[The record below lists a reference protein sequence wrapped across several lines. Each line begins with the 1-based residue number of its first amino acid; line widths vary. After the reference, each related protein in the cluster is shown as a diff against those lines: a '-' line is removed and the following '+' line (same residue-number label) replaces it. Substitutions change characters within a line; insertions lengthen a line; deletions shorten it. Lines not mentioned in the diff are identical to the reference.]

1 MSLRSRDRR
10 RTGRTPAVLRS
21 VPAAKS
27 DGQETIQHGA
37 RTSSAAN
44 WRIVSFLIVV
54 LLSAVLFVFF
64 WADVFY
70 IHSISVGGLHYT
82 TKEEVFALTGI
93 ANMHVFWVDP
103 VEVRQ
108 AILRSPTVADA
119 QVIVGWPP
127 NMVQIVVEERE
138 PAFVWE
144 QAGVA
149 TWIDL
154 QGRVMRQ
161 REDRPDLV
169 RVVAENSIEGPIGP
183 NTQLEDSIVSGTL
196 QLHALFP
203 DLPFLRYDPIKGL
216 GFQDIRG
223 WQAWFG
229 VGTDMPE
236 KISIYNG
243 IINNLLSRGI
253 QPGEVNVVNP
263 DAPYYSAAWGR

>member
-1 MSLRSRDRR
+1 MAGRSRERQR
-10 RTGRTPAVLRS
+10 GGRTPAVFRRETAAYAQERS
-21 VPAAKS
+21 AV
-27 DGQETIQHGA
+27 QHGA
-37 RTSSAAN
+37 RTGSGAN

-54 LLSAVLFVFF
+54 LLSGVLFVFF

-70 IHSISVGGLHYT
+70 IHSVAVGGLRYT

-103 VEVRQ
+103 TEVRQ
-108 AILRSPTVADA
+108 AVLRSPTVADA
-119 QVIVGWPP
+119 QVVVGWPP
-127 NMVQIVVEERE
+127 NMVQIVIEERE

-161 REDRPDLV
+161 REDRPDLI

-183 NTQLEDSIVSGTL
+183 NMQLDKAIVSGAL
-196 QLHALFP
+196 QLHALLP
-203 DLPFLRYDPIKGL
+203 DLRFLRYDPIEGL
-216 GFQDIRG
+216 GYQDAGG
-223 WQAWFG
+223 WQVWFG

-236 KISIYNG
+236 RVSIYNG
-243 IINNLLSRGI
+243 IVANLKSRGI

-263 DAPYYSAAWGR
+263 DAPYYATAWGR

>member
-1 MSLRSRDRR
+1 MAGRSRERQ
-10 RTGRTPAVLRS
+10 RTGRTPAVLRRGAGFATAS
-21 VPAAKS
+21 PA
-27 DGQETIQHGA
+27 GVQHGV
-37 RTSSAAN
+37 RTGSAAN
-44 WRIVSFLIVV
+44 WRIVSLLIV
-54 LLSAVLFVFF
+54 LLLAAVLFVFF

-70 IHSISVGGLHYT
+70 VHSVAVGGLHYT
-82 TKEEVFALTGI
+82 TKEEVFALSGI

-103 VEVRQ
+103 EAVRQ

-169 RVVAENSIEGPIGP
+169 RVIAENSLEGPMGP
-183 NTQLEDSIVSGTL
+183 NTQLDEAIVSGAL
-196 QLHALFP
+196 QLHALMP
-203 DLPFLRYDPIKGL
+203 DLSFLRYDPIKGL
-216 GFQDIRG
+216 GYQDAGG
-223 WQAWFG
+223 WQVWFG

-236 KISIYNG
+236 KVSIYNT
-243 IINNLLSRGI
+243 IVDNLKSRGI